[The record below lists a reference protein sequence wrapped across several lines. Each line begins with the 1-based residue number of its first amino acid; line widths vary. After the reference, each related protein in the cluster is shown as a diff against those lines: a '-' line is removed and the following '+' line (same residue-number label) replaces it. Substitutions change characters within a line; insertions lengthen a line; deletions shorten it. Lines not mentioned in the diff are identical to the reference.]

1 MHQVSTS
8 TITDSDL
15 ARPANFTSA
24 DNGSSTLGTMS
35 PLQLS
40 KTLIS
45 MAAVHAA
52 LMVVKL
58 VPSLLEELHFLL
70 QLLSLEPA
78 FSAGVSVGTNRALD
92 IITEVTSEKVLL
104 FSSGDACAGYAC
116 FVLEQAGRIL
126 DCGKFLS
133 LQ

>member
-1 MHQVSTS
+1 
-8 TITDSDL
+8 
-15 ARPANFTSA
+15 
-24 DNGSSTLGTMS
+24 
-35 PLQLS
+35 
-40 KTLIS
+40 
-45 MAAVHAA
+45 
-52 LMVVKL
+52 
-58 VPSLLEELHFLL
+58 
-70 QLLSLEPA
+70 
-78 FSAGVSVGTNRALD
+78 LD